1 MVYLHGIPACIQ
13 HHFNPSG
20 LDFSGGPINLEE
32 IFRLTDLIDEDSPG
46 RLIHRV
52 NSLGALAVSGK
63 KKRRKVRSNRL
74 FNLSLC
80 MHQCDIR

>member
-32 IFRLTDLIDEDSPG
+32 IFRLTDLIDDDSPG

-52 NSLGALAVSGK
+52 NSLGALAVGGK
-63 KKRRKVRSNRL
+63 KKRRKVI
-74 FNLSLC
+74 
-80 MHQCDIR
+80 IRGLLLYL